1 MQTTILFKTD
11 KKRKQEAQKIA
22 KSMGI
27 PFSAIMNR
35 LMDGFIAQKRITF
48 SEESYEPTPYLKR
61 ILEQGEKD
69 LKTGKN
75 IKTFNSLDEMMA
87 DLEK

>member
-11 KKRKQEAQKIA
+11 KKRKEKAQKIA
-22 KSMGI
+22 KSMGL
-27 PFSAIMNR
+27 PFSIVMNR
-35 LMDGFIAQKRITF
+35 LMDKFIEQKHISF

-61 ILEQGEKD
+61 LLIQGEKD

-75 IKTFNSLDEMMA
+75 IKTYNSLEELIA
-87 DLEK
+87 EIER